1 VIITIS
7 REYGAAGRAVSHA
20 LAGRLGYRVLDE
32 ELANVVAT
40 RLGTSPEV
48 VDGSDVRPSGFV
60 QRLMHSLTAAVPEVF
75 HAPTEHDDLAA
86 SVVREVE
93 RHMREAAAAGDVVV
107 VGRFGNIVLRERP
120 DLLRAFLMA
129 PLAWRIEHIMV
140 SLGCSEAVARAEIA
154 RVDRGRRNTA
164 RERYDFDFGDP
175 HAYDLVLD
183 VARLGVEGAVAAID
197 AARSALE

>member
-20 LAGRLGYRVLDE
+20 LADRLGYSVLDE
-32 ELANVVAT
+32 ELASVVAT

-48 VDGSDVRPSGFV
+48 VDGSDVRPSGFA
-60 QRLMHSLTAAVPEVF
+60 QRLMRSLSAAAPEVF
-75 HAPTEHDDLAA
+75 HAPNQYDDLAV

-93 RHMREAAAAGDVVV
+93 RHMHEAADAGNVVV

-120 DLLRAFLMA
+120 DVLRVFLMA
-129 PLAWRIEHIMV
+129 PLVWRIEHIV
-140 SLGCSEAVARAEIA
+140 ASLGCSAAAARAEIE
-154 RVDRGRRNTA
+154 RVDRGRRNSA

-183 VARLGVEGAVAAID
+183 VARLGIPGAVAAID

>member
-20 LAGRLGYRVLDE
+20 LAGHLGYSILDE

-48 VDGSDVRPSGFV
+48 VDGNDVRSSGFA
-60 QRLMHSLTAAVPEVF
+60 QRLMRSLTAAAPDVF
-75 HAPTEHDDLAA
+75 HPPTEHDDLAA
-86 SVVREVE
+86 SVMREVE
-93 RHMREAAAAGDVVV
+93 RHMHEAAAAGNVVV
-107 VGRFGNIVLRERP
+107 VGRFGNFVLRERP
-120 DLLRAFLMA
+120 DVLRVFLFA
-129 PLAWRIEHIMV
+129 PLAWRIEHIMA
-140 SLGCSEAVARAEIA
+140 SLGCTEAVARAEIA
-154 RVDRGRRNTA
+154 RVDRARRNSA

-183 VARLGVEGAVAAID
+183 VARLGVAGTVAAID